1 MILARALNL
10 KSGDSAAF
18 VGAGGKTSAIFALAR
33 ALDPPVMVTVTT
45 HLGIW
50 QARLADT
57 HLVVTKPDEI
67 HPGILEKGKI
77 ILVTGLEGE
86 DERLHGL
93 SGEVLEKLQ
102 SLCKEAQ
109 VNLLIEAD
117 GAKQRALKAPAD
129 YEPVIPKGVDW
140 VVVLA
145 GLSALGNPLD
155 ANIVHR
161 PEIFSE
167 VTGLIENEI
176 IQAADMVSHLGSIKG
191 GLKGIP
197 DYCMKILFLN
207 QADNQI
213 LLSKGGWIARKLLQ
227 DYDRV
232 LVGSLQTPG
241 LSGEA
246 FGVFSETAGVILA
259 AGGSERL
266 KTPKQLLDWRGKP
279 FIHQVAQHAL
289 EAGLA
294 PLIVITGAY
303 HDRVRRFIEDL
314 PVEIVYNPDWQQG
327 QSTSMKAG
335 LKALPEQCDSVMFL
349 LSDQPQI
356 SSELIRQL
364 KARYAQNRKPITAPM
379 VDGQR
384 GNPIL
389 FDREAYSAL
398 AAVTGDKGGR
408 AVINQFE
415 VDWLPWTDERILMDV
430 DQEGDYERLLRAYF
444 IKSRE

>member
-10 KSGDSAAF
+10 KSGESAAF

-33 ALDPPVMVTVTT
+33 ELDPPVILTVTT

-57 HLVVTKPDEI
+57 HLVVTKPEEI
-67 HPGILEKGKI
+67 HAGILEKGKN
-77 ILVTGLEGE
+77 ILVTGPAGE
-86 DERLHGL
+86 DKRLHGL

-102 SLCKEAQ
+102 SLCRQSQ

-117 GAKQRALKAPAD
+117 GAKQRALKAPAE
-129 YEPVIPKGVDW
+129 YEPVIPKGVDR

-145 GLSALGNPLD
+145 GLSALGKPLD
-155 ANIVHR
+155 VNIVHR
-161 PEIFSE
+161 LEIFSE
-167 VTGLIENEI
+167 VTGLKEKGI
-176 IQAADMVSHLGSIKG
+176 IQAADLVTLLGSIKG

-197 DYCMKILFLN
+197 DHCMKILFLN

-213 LLSKGGWIARKLLQ
+213 LLSEGGWIARRLLGK
-227 DYDRV
+227 YDRI
-232 LVGSLQTPG
+232 LVGSLEKPG
-241 LSGEA
+241 LSSEVIS
-246 FGVFSETAGVILA
+246 VFSKTAGVILA

-266 KTPKQLLDWRGKP
+266 NTPKQLLDWQGKP
-279 FIHQVAQHAL
+279 FIHQVAHHAL

-303 HDRVRRFIEDL
+303 HDRVIQSLEDL
-314 PVEIVYNPDWQQG
+314 PVKIVHNPDWQQG

-335 LKALPEQCDSVMFL
+335 LKALPDQCDSVMFL

-364 KARYAQNRKPITAPM
+364 MARYAQNRKLITAPM

-389 FDREAYSAL
+389 FDRQVFSEL

-408 AVINQFE
+408 AVINQFD
-415 VDWLPWTDERILMDV
+415 VDWLPWADDRILLDV
-430 DQEGDYERLLRAYF
+430 DRPGDYERLKRMYDD
-444 IKSRE
+444 SE

>member
-10 KSGDSAAF
+10 KPGESAAF
-18 VGAGGKTSAIFALAR
+18 VGAGGKTSAIFALAK
-33 ALDPPVMVTVTT
+33 AIDPPVIITVTT

-57 HLVVTKPDEI
+57 HLVVTKPEEI
-67 HPGILEKGKI
+67 HAGILEKGKI
-77 ILVTGLEGE
+77 ILVTGPADE

-93 SGEVLEKLQ
+93 GGEVLEKLQ
-102 SLCKEAQ
+102 SLCWQFQ

-117 GAKQRALKAPAD
+117 GAKQHALKAPAD
-129 YEPVIPKGVDW
+129 YEPVIPNGVDR

-145 GLSALGNPLD
+145 GLSALGKPLD

-161 PEIFSE
+161 PEIFSDI
-167 VTGLIENEI
+167 TGLKENEI
-176 IQAADMVSHLGSIKG
+176 IQAADLLTLLGSIKG
-191 GLKGIP
+191 GLKSIP
-197 DYCMKILFLN
+197 DHCVKTLFLN

-213 LLSKGGWIARKLLQ
+213 LLSKGGWTARRLLGK
-227 DYDRV
+227 YDRI
-232 LVGSLQTPG
+232 LVGSLEKPG
-241 LSGEA
+241 LLGEV
-246 FGVFSETAGVILA
+246 FCVFSKTAGVILA

-266 KTPKQLLDWRGKP
+266 NTPKQLLDWQGKP
-279 FIHQVAQHAL
+279 FIYQVAQHAL

-303 HDRVRRFIEDL
+303 HDRVRRTLEEL
-314 PVEIVYNPDWQQG
+314 PVEIVHNPNWQQG

-335 LKALPEQCDSVMFL
+335 LKALPEQCDNVMFL

-364 KARYAQNRKPITAPM
+364 TARYAQNRKQITAPM

-389 FDREAYSAL
+389 FDRQVFSAL

-408 AVINQFE
+408 AVINQFD
-415 VDWLPWTDERILMDV
+415 VDWLPWVDGRILLDV
-430 DQEGDYERLLRAYF
+430 DRPGDYERLRTVM
-444 IKSRE
+444 SGE